1 MNRRTVAFVSFAAL
15 IGLSGGAFAKGD
27 SVVVQ
32 TTFDSDLGG
41 WTTNTQPDVKWSATG
56 GNPGGEALFTD
67 VTIGVGTIMIAP
79 SNFLSPAVNFTKL
92 DGKAYIS
99 YQHQMVKE
107 TGVLGTGNYNIV
119 MSGPGG
125 TATFGGA
132 LSIVLDKKNPWI
144 TVVAPLVEADWVMA
158 AGGSWSA
165 LLANVTSIQIPMEMV
180 SNSSDS
186 TDQEAMDNIEIV
198 SHPGGFSPK

>member
-1 MNRRTVAFVSFAAL
+1 MNRRIAFLASIATTLSFSTAAL
-15 IGLSGGAFAKGD
+15 AKSD
-27 SVVVQ
+27 SVVAS

-41 WTTNTQPDVKWSATG
+41 WTANTPPDVQWNAKG

-67 VTIGVGTIMIAP
+67 VTNGVGTIMLAP

-92 DGKAYIS
+92 DGKGYIS

-125 TATFGGA
+125 TATFTGA
-132 LSIVLDKKNPWI
+132 LAIILPKKNPWV
-144 TVVAPLVEADWVMA
+144 TVVAPLIEADWVMTS
-158 AGGSWSA
+158 GGSWSA

-180 SNSSDS
+180 SNSDG